1 MNIQREQM
9 PQHAI
14 ESYTQNMIQIAGTQY
29 HENVLVFTQ
38 SMISP
43 WTHEYAWEMWQQ
55 VLPSQIEVLIVGHCN
70 PVTIPMG
77 FREKLAA
84 RRIGMEAMNLGSA
97 CRTFN
102 LLLAEGRAVGGLF
115 LLNNEG

>member
-14 ESYTQNMIQIAGTQY
+14 ESYNQGMIQIAGIQY
-29 HENVLVFTQ
+29 QENVLVFTQ
-38 SMISP
+38 SIISP
-43 WTHEYAWEMWQQ
+43 WTHEYTWEMWEQ
-55 VLPSQIEVLIVGHCN
+55 VLPTEIEVLIVGFGN
-70 PVTIPMG
+70 PVSIPME
-77 FREKLAA
+77 FREMLAL

-115 LLNNEG
+115 LFNDK

>member
-14 ESYTQNMIQIAGTQY
+14 ESYTQNMIQIYETQY

-38 SMISP
+38 SIIYP
-43 WTHEYAWEMWQQ
+43 WTHKYAWEIWEQ
-55 VLPSQIEVLIVGHCN
+55 VLPTEIEVLIVGHAY
-70 PVTIPMG
+70 PVSIPMT
-77 FREKLAA
+77 FREKLAN

-115 LLNNEG
+115 LLNNE

>member
-14 ESYTQNMIQIAGTQY
+14 ESYSQHLIQIAGTQY

-38 SMISP
+38 SIVSP
-43 WTHEYAWEMWQQ
+43 WTHQYDWDMWQL
-55 VLPSQIEVLIVGHCN
+55 VLPEEIEVMIIGFAH
-70 PVTIPMG
+70 PISIPIQ

-84 RRIGMEAMNLGSA
+84 QRIGMEAMNLGSA

-115 LLNNEG
+115 LFNNK

>member
-9 PQHAI
+9 PQNAI
-14 ESYTQNMIQIAGTQY
+14 ESYSQTMIQIAGMQY
-29 HENVLVFTQ
+29 HEHVLVFTQ
-38 SMISP
+38 SMIAP
-43 WTHEYAWEMWQQ
+43 WIHGYAWEKWEQA
-55 VLPSQIEVLIVGHCN
+55 LPSAIEVLIVGQRN
-70 PVTIPMG
+70 IASIPME
-77 FREKLAA
+77 FREKLAV

-115 LLNNEG
+115 LFNNE